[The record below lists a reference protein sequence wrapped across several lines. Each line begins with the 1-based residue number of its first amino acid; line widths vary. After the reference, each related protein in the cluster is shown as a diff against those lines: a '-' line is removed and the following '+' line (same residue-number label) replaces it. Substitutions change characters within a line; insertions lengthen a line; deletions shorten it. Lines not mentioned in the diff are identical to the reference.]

1 MWPSSFQ
8 TECILSLDYL
18 LSRRYCRLRANH
30 PQIFTFGPVMVITAL
45 ANYFQLSLSS
55 KECTP
60 GFQCVGA
67 ATDYFFAKVSHVT
80 SQASI

>member
-1 MWPSSFQ
+1 M
-8 TECILSLDYL
+8 
-18 LSRRYCRLRANH
+18 
-30 PQIFTFGPVMVITAL
+30 FGPVMVIIAL
-45 ANYFQLSLSS
+45 ANYFQLSLPP

-60 GFQCVGA
+60 GFQYVGA